1 MRRADSLEKT
11 QMLGKIEGRRRRVR
25 MRWMRWLDGIINS
38 TDMSLN
44 KVREIVKDRETWCAA
59 VHGVAKSQIP
69 DTWPHLSGWTTTFK
83 ASGVN
88 GDNLTKHR
96 LIVKGETALHTFT
109 ALCLIWDALG
119 TLIVLGSWCDTQDL
133 HPLEH
138 WTASPCGSE
147 AAWGLLLLLH
157 HPFQHR
163 DARKKSQQAVQAGAG
178 AWEGCRLLGEVW
190 IPQVKSGGC
199 PGSSAWG
206 WGQDGFLMP
215 STHSEEQRTRQYRT
229 MQQVTANLK
238 TRTGLGDISTPLNLQ
253 LSKRE
258 KGFHLPPSLQ
268 SAKACDRRSIY
279 SVGITQSLH
288 RPCLVKK
295 V

>member
-1 MRRADSLEKT
+1 
-11 QMLGKIEGRRRRVR
+11 
-25 MRWMRWLDGIINS
+25 
-38 TDMSLN
+38 
-44 KVREIVKDRETWCAA
+44 
-59 VHGVAKSQIP
+59 
-69 DTWPHLSGWTTTFK
+69 
-83 ASGVN
+83 
-88 GDNLTKHR
+88 
-96 LIVKGETALHTFT
+96 
-109 ALCLIWDALG
+109 
-119 TLIVLGSWCDTQDL
+119 
-133 HPLEH
+133 
-138 WTASPCGSE
+138 
-147 AAWGLLLLLH
+147 
-157 HPFQHR
+157 
-163 DARKKSQQAVQAGAG
+163 
-178 AWEGCRLLGEVW
+178 
-190 IPQVKSGGC
+190 
-199 PGSSAWG
+199 
-206 WGQDGFLMP
+206 MP